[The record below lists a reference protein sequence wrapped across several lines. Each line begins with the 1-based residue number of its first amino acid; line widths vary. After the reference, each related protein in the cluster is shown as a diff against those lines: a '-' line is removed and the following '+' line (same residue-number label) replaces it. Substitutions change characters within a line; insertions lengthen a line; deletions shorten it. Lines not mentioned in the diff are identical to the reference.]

1 VNYIQNFIQRKS
13 FIVLAAAILLLT
25 SLACGTPQNPAMDFT
40 GTVIP
45 STQGDAQGTGTL
57 FIYAVTTRNERVAMS
72 TLSAD
77 AQTAVSQYCDNGEVL
92 SCFSAAG
99 VLDKGRPQS
108 VAFLP
113 TYSNDS
119 TAVYGVS
126 WYDDTYTWVVVE
138 IVDENGL
145 LKVSSTRGW
154 VTCEQYA
161 CDIPEALI
169 DGTDT
174 SNLFPPQE

>member
-1 VNYIQNFIQRKS
+1 VIYTRNFIQHKS
-13 FIVLAAAILLLT
+13 FIVLATVILLIA
-25 SLACGTPQNPAMDFT
+25 SIACGTPQDPAFNFT

-77 AQTAVSQYCDNGEVL
+77 AQIAVSQTCDNGEVL
-92 SCFSAAG
+92 ACFSAAG
-99 VLDKGRPQS
+99 VLDKGRPAS

-113 TYSNDS
+113 SYSTDS
-119 TAVYGVS
+119 TIVYGVA
-126 WYDDTYTWVVVE
+126 WYDDTHTWVVVE
-138 IVDENGL
+138 IVDENGV
-145 LKVSSTRGW
+145 LKVNSARGW
-154 VTCEQYA
+154 VSCEQYE
-161 CDIPEALI
+161 CGIPEALI